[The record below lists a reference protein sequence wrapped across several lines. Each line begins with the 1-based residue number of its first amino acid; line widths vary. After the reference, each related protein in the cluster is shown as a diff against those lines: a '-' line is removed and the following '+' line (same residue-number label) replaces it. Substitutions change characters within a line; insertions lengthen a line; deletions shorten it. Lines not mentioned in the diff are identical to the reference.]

1 METADPNKYL
11 EDETRDA
18 VIEQATRLAE
28 AALSGATDTEAILR
42 EPKLVADFVTNLAVG
57 LAPLHEAEMKVKP
70 SEV

>member
-1 METADPNKYL
+1 METADSNKYL

-57 LAPLHEAEMKVKP
+57 LAPLHEAEMKVKS
-70 SEV
+70 SEF